1 MDPMDRPIDASVP
14 NSRAELHAA
23 LAGFERNEL
32 ARSDLKPASVAL
44 CVVLDGGTAS
54 LVLTRRT
61 RSMRAHPGQWAL
73 PGGRRDAEE
82 TVQEAAVRELAEE
95 TGIEVT
101 LDAAFA
107 TLDDYATRSGYLM
120 TPVVVWAGEAADHP
134 PHSSAEVAS
143 VHYVPLAD
151 LGVTPN
157 LLTIPESPDPVIQ
170 LPLLGSLVH
179 APTAAIVYQFRELV
193 LFGRT
198 IRVAHFEQPVFAW
211 R

>member
-1 MDPMDRPIDASVP
+1 MDGPTNVKMPAT
-14 NSRAELHAA
+14 RAELQAA
-23 LAGFERNEL
+23 LAGFAINRL
-32 ARSDLKPASVAL
+32 VRSDLKPASVAL
-44 CVVLDGGTAS
+44 CVVLDRTPS
-54 LVLTRRT
+54 LVLTKRT

-73 PGGRRDAEE
+73 PGGRRDDNE
-82 TVQEAAVRELAEE
+82 TVEEAAVRELAEE
-95 TGIEVT
+95 TGIEVP
-101 LDAAFA
+101 LDAAVA

-120 TPVVVWAGEAADHP
+120 SPVVVWAGEVTNRP
-134 PHSSAEVAS
+134 STSAEVAS
-143 VHYVPLAD
+143 VHYVPLLD

-179 APTAAIVYQFRELV
+179 APTAAIVFQFRELV

-198 IRVAHFEQPVFAW
+198 TRVAHFEQPVFAW